1 MADSLLTMIYPARPP
16 AAAPVPPTLDVLL
29 AGTVFFDLVFT
40 GFPVPPAPG
49 TEVWTEGM
57 GSSPGGIANLAVATA
72 RLGLRT
78 GLAAG
83 FGDDLY
89 GDWMWSVLRDQ
100 EHVDLSRSRRF
111 HDWHT
116 PVTVSLALD
125 DDRSMVTHGHPAP
138 EPITDL
144 LSPPPRTRAVLADLG
159 DPEVR
164 EASWWRAAARD
175 GALVFADAGWDPEQ
189 QWDRR
194 ILTDLADCHAFTP
207 NADEAMGYTR
217 TTTPEAALVA
227 LAEHVPLAVVTRGH
241 KGVIAIDSS
250 TGERAAAP
258 SLRVGAIDP
267 TGAGDVFAAA
277 LVLGTLRG
285 WPLQKRLRF
294 GVLCSALAVQQ
305 FGGSL
310 AAPGWGDLADW
321 WRVTKEHAA
330 DGRADAR
337 ETVTHYGFMEE
348 CLKGVDT
355 RRVRRAEATIAR
367 FSDADAATDEPVAQ
381 PALRYPPPPPR
392 PDGPPSTR

>member
-1 MADSLLTMIYPARPP
+1 MIYPTRPP
-16 AAAPVPPTLDVLL
+16 GPAPVTPTLDVLL

-40 GFPVPPAPG
+40 GFPNAPAPG

-111 HDWHT
+111 HGWHT

-159 DPEVR
+159 DREVR
-164 EASWWRAAARD
+164 KASWWRDAAAD

-189 QWDRR
+189 RWDPQ
-194 ILTDLADCHAFTP
+194 ILTDLAHCHAFTP

-217 TTTPEAALVA
+217 TDTPEAALVA
-227 LAEHVPLAVVTRGH
+227 LAEHVPLAVVTRGSR
-241 KGVIAIDSS
+241 GVIAIDSS

-285 WPLQKRLRF
+285 WPLLKRLRF

-310 AAPGWGDLADW
+310 AAPGWGDLTDW
-321 WRVTKEHAA
+321 WRLTKEAA
-330 DGRADAR
+330 GAGDPNSR
-337 ETVTHYGFMEE
+337 ETVTHYGFMDD
-348 CLKGVDT
+348 CLQGVDT

-367 FSDADAATDEPVAQ
+367 FSDADVAIDEPVAQ
-381 PALRYPPPPPR
+381 PSLRYPPPPPR
-392 PDGPPSTR
+392 PDAPPSTR